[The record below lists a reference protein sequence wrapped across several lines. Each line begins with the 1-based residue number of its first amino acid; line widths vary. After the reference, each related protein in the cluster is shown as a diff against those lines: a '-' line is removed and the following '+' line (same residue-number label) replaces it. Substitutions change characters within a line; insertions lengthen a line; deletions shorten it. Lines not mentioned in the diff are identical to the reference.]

1 MLELLDAP
9 DLILII
15 DDSVDA
21 ILLLSDMLEGQG
33 NILFATNGQ
42 AGIDLAKQRHPRLI
56 LLDVDMPGMNG
67 YEVCRRLK
75 ADSDTQ
81 DCAIIFVTGNSS
93 MESEVAAL
101 NAGAVD
107 FITKPLNPPV
117 VRARV
122 RTHLN
127 LQRNTQAL
135 AQLASRDGLT
145 RLFNRRYFD
154 EQLTRELERHK
165 RQRLPLGLAMIDIDH
180 FKAYNDG
187 YGHQQ
192 GDTCLIQVA
201 KALCVGTRRPGEVIA
216 RYGGEEFVVILPY
229 TSPDDAHKYG
239 NWICELVRN
248 LNIVHGFSTTS
259 DVVTASV
266 GVTSAI
272 PNDKISVDDLIRFAD
287 QALYQAKSG
296 GRNRC
301 QYFDAV
307 QTSNAGTGYA

>member
-1 MLELLDAP
+1 MSELPVEP

-42 AGIDLAKQRHPRLI
+42 SGIELAKQRHPRLI
-56 LLDVDMPGMNG
+56 LLDVDMPQMNG
-67 YEVCRRLK
+67 YEVCRILK
-75 ADSDTQ
+75 SSPDTRE
-81 DCAIIFVTGNSS
+81 CAVIFVTGNST

-101 NAGAVD
+101 EAGAVD

-127 LQRNTQAL
+127 LQRHTLAL

-145 RLFNRRYFD
+145 GLFNRRYFD
-154 EQLTRELERHK
+154 EQLERELDRHR
-165 RQRLPLGLAMIDIDH
+165 RQRLPLGLALIDIDH
-180 FKAYNDG
+180 FKTYNDG

-192 GDTCLIQVA
+192 GDACLIRVA
-201 KALCVGTRRPGEVIA
+201 GAIGAGTRRPGEAIA

-229 TSPDDAHKYG
+229 TSSEDAQKYG
-239 NWICELVRN
+239 NWICEHVRS
-248 LNIVHGFSTTS
+248 LNITHVFSTTS
-259 DVVTASV
+259 QVVTVSV
-266 GVTSAI
+266 GVTSVI
-272 PNDKISVDDLIRFAD
+272 PDHKMDAGALIRAAD
-287 QALYQAKSG
+287 QALYQAKSS
-296 GRNRC
+296 GRNRS
-301 QYFDAV
+301 QYLEAV
-307 QTSNAGTGYA
+307 TTAGAGDHHV